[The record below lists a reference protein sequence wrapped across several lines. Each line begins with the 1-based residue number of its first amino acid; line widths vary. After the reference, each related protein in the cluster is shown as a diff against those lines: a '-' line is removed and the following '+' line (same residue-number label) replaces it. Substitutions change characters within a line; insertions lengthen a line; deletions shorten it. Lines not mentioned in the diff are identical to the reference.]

1 MQYAL
6 MTEPQMGG
14 SYADLLS
21 LATWAEAAGLDA
33 FARSDHYLNQSD
45 SEPATD
51 ALATLAGLAR
61 DTRQIALTV
70 LVTPITFRHPAV
82 IAKTAATIDEMSGG
96 RLELGIGTGW
106 METEHDAFGLELPEL
121 RDRFSRL
128 YETLAYVAAA
138 FGKSGNGFRG
148 RHYDLAEIE
157 VLPRPT
163 GRLPIIVGGSGQRRT
178 PAIAG
183 RFGDE
188 YNTFAG
194 DIDGLVSRIGA
205 MRSAASEVGRDPDA
219 ILVSVAVPMF
229 FGADDADYREV
240 LDAAAARRAMEPAEL
255 ASRLTA
261 RALPHGTAD
270 ALGAYV
276 EACARVGVGRIYL
289 QEYAPLPA
297 IDTDRLARL
306 LAALGEGPR

>member
-33 FARSDHYLNQSD
+33 FARSDHYLNQSE

-51 ALATLAGLAR
+51 ALASLAGLAR
-61 DTRQIALTV
+61 DTRRIALTV

-128 YETLAYVAAA
+128 YETLSYVAAA
-138 FGKSGNGFRG
+138 FGRSGNGFHG
-148 RHYDLAEIE
+148 RHYHLGEID

-163 GRLPIIVGGSGQRRT
+163 GRLPIIVGGSGLQRT

-188 YNTFAG
+188 YNMFAG
-194 DIDGLVSRIGA
+194 DDDGLVSRIAA
-205 MRSAASEVGRDPDA
+205 MRTAASEAGRDPDE

-229 FGADDADYREV
+229 FGGDDADYRDV
-240 LDAAAARRAMEPAEL
+240 LAAAAARRGMEPAEL
-255 ASRLTA
+255 AGRLTA
-261 RALPHGTAD
+261 RALPHGPPD
-270 ALGAYV
+270 ALAAYV
-276 EACARVGVGRIYL
+276 EACARNGVGRVYL
-289 QEYAPLPA
+289 QEYAPLPT

-306 LAALGEGPR
+306 LAALGQRAG